1 MQLKSFV
8 IKLCLLYSAYNDQ
21 CDRHITKNTVNL
33 WLNGILFL
41 QLVKLTLFSAAFYT
55 VFLKQLFISDRLAS
69 SKNDNVNYSCK
80 HKLGKLQLSCK

>member
-8 IKLCLLYSAYNDQ
+8 IKLCLLCSAYNDQ

-41 QLVKLTLFSAAFYT
+41 QLVKLTLFSAAFT
-55 VFLKQLFISDRLAS
+55 LFF
-69 SKNDNVNYSCK
+69 
-80 HKLGKLQLSCK
+80 